1 MKLGDSLINS
11 YFNLINGDSIP
22 FEGGDKKVLF
32 EIFLYSNL
40 KDIYKSP
47 KMKEIFLYNTQYI
60 SECFEYDEGKSEI
73 NNVIN
78 NRLIN
83 ELRINKLENAF
94 SKYELINDFH
104 PFILASFFYLIIN
117 KMKEKGKNMYNFYNP
132 LMIKILK
139 NVFNNFFMYCYH
151 KNYTNETYTFLFNY
165 FNKLV
170 IQNESDKINKKYEY
184 ENIKEKINK
193 SNEFKK
199 ELRKLEENIEK
210 DEKSKIDL
218 KTLNNIKLIP
228 LTKKRTSHT
237 ITILISGFLSQH
249 DNIDTWSHFYNYE
262 KEYSVYYMLKW
273 PSSYI
278 LSFILKILGS
288 LFNPESTFISS
299 YKIAEHV
306 GKILAWFLIN
316 NDDFDDCNINLVGFS
331 LGCHII
337 INCLTE
343 LNKFKNKK
351 FVLNN
356 VLLMGGATYID
367 DYERYKWR
375 KIFSDN
381 VAGNIINCWSEH
393 DDVLSTLFKRCI
405 RKTPIGSKKIDIK
418 DERGEYSIVDDYE
431 FSDIE
436 LGHLNYRKKFEKILK
451 RIHFFD

>member
-1 MKLGDSLINS
+1 
-11 YFNLINGDSIP
+11 
-22 FEGGDKKVLF
+22 
-32 EIFLYSNL
+32 
-40 KDIYKSP
+40 
-47 KMKEIFLYNTQYI
+47 MKEIFLYNTQYI

-199 ELRKLEENIEK
+199 ELKKLEENIEK

-343 LNKFKNKK
+343 L
-351 FVLNN
+351 
-356 VLLMGGATYID
+356 
-367 DYERYKWR
+367 
-375 KIFSDN
+375 
-381 VAGNIINCWSEH
+381 AGNIINCWSEH

-436 LGHLNYRKKFEKILK
+436 LGHLNYREKFEKILK